1 MKKTLLF
8 TVIIAI
14 FSFSGCDSKET
25 ENQPYGM
32 TPVPT
37 LSVEAEVPSPSPSA
51 SAAPSPSPEATP
63 SGTPAA
69 APTPELTV
77 KAYEEENGEI
87 RMYVDFYDAQTGY
100 KWSKKYRNG
109 TLVEFSENFGK
120 DITGNDKMVR
130 IIRRSSY
137 LDGIEKFREEERD
150 IYSSDGQLLE
160 HLETVN
166 GLYYYRGEEYV
177 YKDGLRTDY
186 FAYVKNH
193 EAVEHEITE
202 YDEKGQ
208 LVHAKLT
215 HVQNNHVL
223 AEVFWEYYENG
234 NVKLERR
241 TEPAPYLH
249 TYYENGKPHIQKGY
263 TEGGNWYHYEY
274 NEDGSYYSYDED
286 GNRYEYDKDGNL
298 IDTVLKEPDEEG
310 E

>member
-1 MKKTLLF
+1 MRKMLLL
-8 TVIIAI
+8 TALIAI
-14 FSFSGCDSKET
+14 CFIGCDSKET
-25 ENQPYGM
+25 EKQPYAA

-37 LSVEAEVPSPSPSA
+37 LSIEAEAPSPSA
-51 SAAPSPSPEATP
+51 SAAPSSSPEATP
-63 SGTPAA
+63 SGTPIAT
-69 APTPELTV
+69 PTPEFTV
-77 KAYEEENGEI
+77 TAYEEENGEI
-87 RMYVDFYDAQTGY
+87 RMEVTSYDPQTGCTCY
-100 KWSKKYRNG
+100 K
-109 TLVEFSENFGK
+109 T
-120 DITGNDKMVR
+120 
-130 IIRRSSY
+130 Y
-137 LDGIEKFREEERD
+137 LDGVLVTVLEITQDRVFGQKDYANITKSIQYLNGKEQSRMEERD
-150 IYSSDGQLLE
+150 IYSFNGKLLE

-166 GLYYYRGEEYV
+166 GLYYYRGEEHV

-186 FAYVKNH
+186 FAYLKNH

-249 TYYENGKPHIQKGY
+249 TYYENGEPHIKKGY

-274 NEDGSYYSYDED
+274 NEDGGY
-286 GNRYEYDKDGNL
+286 YEYDEDGNL